1 MKKIISLI
9 LVVVVLLNVFMTT
22 AFAVDYE
29 RPFDSGVLG
38 SKTFRIP
45 ALYTL
50 NNGSVIAV
58 ADKRYDSGLDS
69 PANIDIGYAIS
80 PDGYTDWEYDTLN
93 SFNDYADG
101 VTSTKSASFIDSA
114 IVQSSSG
121 RLFVI
126 SDAFPSGC
134 GSDYAKKG
142 TGFTE
147 IDGVNRMLLTSG
159 NAKAK
164 LRNFEYYIGDFDGDL
179 APVYTLSTSEKT
191 EYSIDCEYNIYKNGE
206 PLYMSQKDNEN
217 VQIQQNVYY
226 TDAELHCY
234 YTAYIWLRYSD
245 DNGATWSNPVN
256 ISAFVK
262 DSKEDFLGVCP
273 GRGIVTNI
281 DGTERIIFCV
291 YDDRGGVQNVS
302 TIYSDDN
309 GETWHRTG
317 ETKRRLGLVKNNES
331 QIVELNDG
339 VLRMFSRNSSNYVS
353 YADSFDGGITWTKF
367 SAETDLLA
375 KGSCMSSFIN
385 TSKTIDGKKVILG
398 SYPSNF
404 LDRADGVIRVGLVN
418 ENNDIEWISTYNVT
432 DGFYA
437 YSCLTELSDG
447 NIALLYEDE
456 TYNINYMVLSLD
468 DEGNMTEINGN
479 NVETP
484 TSTAWERVATFFN
497 SVLTKLL
504 VFFKVL

>member
-1 MKKIISLI
+1 MKKIFSIIIATVLI
-9 LVVVVLLNVFMTT
+9 LNVFVTT

-29 RPFDSGVLG
+29 RPFDNGVLG

-80 PDGYTDWEYDTLN
+80 SDGYTNWKYGTLN
-93 SFNDYADG
+93 SFDDYADG

-114 IVQSSSG
+114 IVQSSNG

-134 GSDYAKKG
+134 GSDYAKRG

-147 IDGVNRMLLTSG
+147 IDGVNRMLLTTGS
-159 NAKAK
+159 AKSNI
-164 LRNFEYYIGDFDGDL
+164 RTFNYYIGDFNGKL
-179 APVYTLSTSEKT
+179 APIYSLDSSDKT
-191 EYSIDCEYNIYKNGE
+191 EYSVDGEYNLYKNGE
-206 PLYMSQKDNEN
+206 PLYMAQKGSEGVN
-217 VQIQQNVYY
+217 IQQNVYY
-226 TDAELHCY
+226 TDAEFCCY
-234 YTAYIWLRYSD
+234 YTSYIWLRYSD
-245 DNGATWSNPVN
+245 DNGVTWSNPVN
-256 ISAFVK
+256 LSAFVK
-262 DSKEDFLGVCP
+262 DSKEEFLGVCP
-273 GRGIVTNI
+273 GRGIVTNV
-281 DGTERIIFCV
+281 DGKERIIFCV
-291 YDDRGGVQNVS
+291 YDNYGGRQNVS
-302 TIYSDDN
+302 TIYSDDS
-309 GETWHRTG
+309 GATWHRSG
-317 ETKRRLGLVKNNES
+317 ETRHRIGLVVTNES
-331 QIVELNDG
+331 QIIELNDG
-339 VLRMFSRNSSNYVS
+339 VLRMFCRTNSNYVC
-353 YADSFDGGITWTKF
+353 YADSYDGGVTWNMI
-367 SAETDLLA
+367 SANCDLLA

-385 TSKTIDGKKVILG
+385 TSKTIDGKKVVLG

-418 ENNDIEWISTYNVT
+418 DENDIDWISTYNVT

-468 DEGNMTEINGN
+468 DEGNVSEIIGN
-479 NVETP
+479 NVQPPTP
-484 TSTAWERVATFFN
+484 NTLENIASFFN
-497 SVLTKLL
+497 SAFSKILAWLHII
-504 VFFKVL
+504 